1 MSDPTGSPHDAPASP
16 AVAQD
21 VAALRTAMA
30 QWRAA
35 GERVALVPT
44 MGALHEGHLSLVR
57 RGCSEADRVVVS
69 IFVNPTQFGPGEDLA
84 RYPRTFDA
92 DCAALAPH
100 VDLVFAPQAQEMYPP
115 GGATMIDPEGPATA
129 GLEDAFRPGHFR
141 GVATVVAKLLLQCG
155 PDLALFGEK
164 DYQQLKVIMR
174 MVADLF
180 IPVRILG
187 GETVREADGLA
198 LSSRNRYLGP
208 EERARAPLLHAAMQG
223 CAAAIRTGEEAP
235 KVIARACDRLAQ
247 NGFAV
252 DYLALRDAG
261 SLGPPDPARPRRLL
275 AAARLGATRL
285 IDNIA
290 V

>member
-1 MSDPTGSPHDAPASP
+1 MSDQPGTSNHAHPAPPIAE
-16 AVAQD
+16 D
-21 VAALRTAMA
+21 VDALRAQVG

-35 GERVALVPT
+35 GERIALVPT

-57 RGCSEADRVVVS
+57 QGRSKADRVVVS

-84 RYPRTFDA
+84 RYPRTFEA
-92 DCAALAPH
+92 DCASLATLA
-100 VDLVFAPQAQEMYPP
+100 DLVFAPQAQAMYPP
-115 GGATMIDPEGPATA
+115 GSSSMISLEGPATA

-155 PDLALFGEK
+155 PDVALFGEK

-180 IPVRILG
+180 IPVHIIG
-187 GETVREADGLA
+187 GETIREADGLA
-198 LSSRNRYLGP
+198 LSSRNRYLADD
-208 EERARAPLLHAAMQG
+208 ERARAPELHAAMKR
-223 CAAAIRTGEEAP
+223 CATAIAAGEDPGSVLAREEALLT
-235 KVIARACDRLAQ
+235 KA
-247 NGFAV
+247 GFAV
-252 DYLALRDAG
+252 DYLALRDAE
-261 SLGPPDPARPRRLL
+261 SLGDPDPTRPRRLL
-275 AAARLGATRL
+275 VAARLGTTRL